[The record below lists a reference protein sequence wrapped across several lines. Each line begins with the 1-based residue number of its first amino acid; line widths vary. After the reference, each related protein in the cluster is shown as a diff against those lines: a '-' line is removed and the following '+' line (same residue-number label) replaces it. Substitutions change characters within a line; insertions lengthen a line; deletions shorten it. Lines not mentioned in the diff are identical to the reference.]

1 MRGTALS
8 SVAALML
15 GLGAC
20 SDESVS
26 SLGPAGPESLSPAA
40 GAETFTESSQDPVDI
55 LVFIPC
61 ANGGV
66 GEDVELTGFFH
77 IVVHTTVNG
86 NRFVSNFHF
95 QPQGVSGEGLTSGI
109 KYQSTGVGQEIVR
122 GSFVNGQF
130 SSTFIL
136 NIGIIGQDTGN
147 NAVLHEQT
155 HVTINANGE
164 VMVSFDNSSA
174 TCK

>member
-1 MRGTALS
+1 MRYKALS

-20 SDESVS
+20 SEDPSR
-26 SLGPAGPESLSPAA
+26 LDPTGPENLVPAA
-40 GAETFTESSQDPVDI
+40 GAETFTESFQEPVDI

-61 ANGGV
+61 ANGGA
-66 GEDVELTGFFH
+66 GEDVQLTGFFH
-77 IVVHTTVNG
+77 VVVHTTING

-95 QPQGVSGEGLTSGI
+95 QPQGVSGEGLASGD
-109 KYQSTGVGQEIVR
+109 KYQSTGVGDEKIR

-130 SSTFIL
+130 SSTFIV
-136 NIGIIGQDTGN
+136 NIGIIGQGSGN
-147 NAVLHEQT
+147 NAVLHERA

-164 VMVSFDNSSA
+164 VTASFDNFSA
-174 TCK
+174 ECK